1 MCSFNA
7 EPVSSVAGHFTTRM
21 VLLSSPFI
29 SFFSL
34 IGLDVFIKL
43 GEQGKAR
50 TTLAD
55 RTV

>member
-7 EPVSSVAGHFTTRM
+7 EPVSSVAGHYTTRM